1 MFIQAR
7 VCRTR
12 PRGNGESDASAVSEA
27 LPFLEFDLARQL
39 MLKLKIIGRNAG
51 NITRFTRY
59 LSYLISVLTLF
70 GGGCYYSIFI
80 E

>member
-27 LPFLEFDLARQL
+27 LPFLEFDLASL
-39 MLKLKIIGRNAG
+39 VNIMLLTYFHSGPHC
-51 NITRFTRY
+51 TPF
-59 LSYLISVLTLF
+59 LSFLHQGPTTYVEVEDYWEE
-70 GGGCYYSIFI
+70 CR
-80 E
+80 